1 MSTRNA
7 AARTVRQRK
16 LNPKQGLRIIRES
29 EIEEQL
35 DDESQRQVYHGETG
49 VEKAEEI
56 VCVPNTDLPSL
67 LADSRIGIPSAS
79 RHQCFKCHRARREGD
94 AELYP
99 HSRCCASNGRQV
111 W

>member
-1 MSTRNA
+1 MSTRNN

-56 VCVPNTDLPSL
+56 VRRRQHLPSL
-67 LADSRIGIPSAS
+67 TDLLTAA
-79 RHQCFKCHRARREGD
+79 
-94 AELYP
+94 
-99 HSRCCASNGRQV
+99 
-111 W
+111 